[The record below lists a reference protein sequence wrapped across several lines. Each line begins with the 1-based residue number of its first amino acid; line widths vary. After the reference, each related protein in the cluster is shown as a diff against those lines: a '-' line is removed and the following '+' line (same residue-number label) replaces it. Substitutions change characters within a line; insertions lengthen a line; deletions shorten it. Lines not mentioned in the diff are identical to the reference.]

1 MSNTHDLPRTR
12 MLKRP
17 TSSFRGGVMV
27 SDDGARSW
35 KRAGELPE
43 AAFTHIILDPRS
55 SPESRVLYATAMGQG
70 VFKSENSGASWSLKS
85 LGLPAD
91 PLAWRLTQDRAGA
104 LYVVLA
110 RRADNGTYGSPNDG
124 FIYKSNDAGEHW
136 SKLNLPPGLN
146 GPTSIAVDPNEP
158 SRLYVSAWSRT
169 DPISGK
175 HAQGG
180 IFLSLDGGQTW
191 QNTLAR
197 DQYVYDVSLD
207 PKIRRWCMRLAF
219 RLQFGGLSDRGDT
232 WQRIRGFNFKNAHRV
247 IPDPL
252 DSSKIYVST
261 FGGSV
266 WHGPAQGSPNAPE
279 DIATPAASFHR

>member
-12 MLKRP
+12 MLRKP
-17 TSSFRGGVMV
+17 TSNFKGGVMV

-55 SPESRVLYATAMGQG
+55 SPESRVLYATAMGRG

-85 LGLPAD
+85 RGLPAD
-91 PLAWRLTQDRAGA
+91 PLAWRLTEDRAGT

-110 RRADNGTYGSPNDG
+110 RRADNGAFGNPNDG
-124 FIYKSNDAGEHW
+124 SVYKSSDAGAHW
-136 SKLNLPPGLN
+136 SRLNLPPGLN
-146 GPTSIAVDPNEP
+146 GPTSVAVDPNEP
-158 SRLYVSAWSRT
+158 NRLYVSAWSRT

-175 HAQGG
+175 HVQGG

-191 QNTLAR
+191 RNTLVR

-207 PKIRRWCMRLAF
+207 PRNPNVVYAAGFQAAIWRSIDHGF
-219 RLQFGGLSDRGDT
+219 T

-252 DSSKIYVST
+252 DSSKIYVTT

-266 WHGPAQGSPNAPE
+266 WHGPAQGSPNALE
-279 DIATPAASFHR
+279 DVATPVASFHR